1 MSVWGQ
7 LLASLGERF
16 VVMRSSIRMRTLA
29 ADNLASGSSSQH
41 SWIVST
47 TVHSPWEVGGEKEE
61 VEVKEEEK
69 EGEEKKRVEEV
80 KEEEEV
86 EGGR

>member
-47 TVHSPWEVGGEKEE
+47 TVHSPWEVGEKRRGWRL
-61 VEVKEEEK
+61 KWR
-69 EGEEKKRVEEV
+69 KR
-80 KEEEEV
+80 K
-86 EGGR
+86 GGSKRGW

>member
-47 TVHSPWEVGGEKEE
+47 TVHSPWEVGG
-61 VEVKEEEK
+61 
-69 EGEEKKRVEEV
+69 GGWRLKRR
-80 KEEEEV
+80 KRK
-86 EGGR
+86 GRRKSRRRKRRWWRRRRRR

>member
-1 MSVWGQ
+1 MGPKGMSLLIALYGGGLESEFSGGLLKISPGRDGGGGLVSVWRQ

-47 TVHSPWEVGGEKEE
+47 TVLSP
-61 VEVKEEEK
+61 
-69 EGEEKKRVEEV
+69 
-80 KEEEEV
+80 
-86 EGGR
+86 

>member
-47 TVHSPWEVGGEKEE
+47 TVHSPWEAGG
-61 VEVKEEEK
+61 VEVKEEEE
-69 EGEEKKRVEEV
+69 EGQ
-80 KEEEEV
+80 EEE
-86 EGGR
+86 

>member
-16 VVMRSSIRMRTLA
+16 VIMRSSIRMRTLA

-47 TVHSPWEVGGEKEE
+47 TVHSPWEVGG
-61 VEVKEEEK
+61 
-69 EGEEKKRVEEV
+69 GGWEV
-80 KEEEEV
+80 KEEEE
-86 EGGR
+86 EGEGEEEGEEEEEGEGEE

>member
-47 TVHSPWEVGGEKEE
+47 TVHSPWEVGG
-61 VEVKEEEK
+61 
-69 EGEEKKRVEEV
+69 
-80 KEEEEV
+80 
-86 EGGR
+86 GGGGGGG